1 MQVVVDGL
9 LTNYVRQGKGRVVV
23 ILHGWG
29 DNSLSWLGLT
39 KDLANNFDV
48 VVPDLPGFGG
58 SQSPAS
64 NWGLTDYGSFVSTFL
79 KKIKIREVYCLIGHS
94 NGGAIAIRGIS
105 DNLIVAK
112 KLILLSS
119 AGIRGEYKGRVKAL
133 RYVVKAGKLWT
144 TPLPESAKSKLR
156 SRAYKTIGSDML
168 VAEHLQGTFKKVVS
182 DDVRADA
189 EKINLPTLLIYGEG
203 DQQTPLRYGEIFHEL
218 IDHSSLEILPDAGH
232 FLQLDRPT
240 ALKSAVEGFLR

>member
-133 RYVVKAGKLWT
+133 RYVVKAGKLLT

-218 IDHSSLEILPDAGH
+218 IDHSSFEILPDAGH